1 MTVMTSEE
9 IAEYK
14 EKLRKWSEILGSSKE
29 EARKLLTH
37 VGILLPDGRLSE
49 WYKDL
54 CGLDKSH
61 DVRY

>member
-1 MTVMTSEE
+1 MTVMTPEE
-9 IAEYK
+9 IDEFR
-14 EKLRKWSEILGSSKE
+14 EHLRKRQEILRSSKE

-37 VGILLPDGRLSE
+37 VGILLPDGRLSD
-49 WYKDL
+49 WYKEL